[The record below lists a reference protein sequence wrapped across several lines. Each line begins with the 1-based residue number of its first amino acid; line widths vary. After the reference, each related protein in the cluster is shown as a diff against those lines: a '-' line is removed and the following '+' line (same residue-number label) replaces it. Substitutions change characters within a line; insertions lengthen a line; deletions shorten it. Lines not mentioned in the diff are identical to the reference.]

1 MIAPASFS
9 SMRLYILLTVALLAA
24 GCSGNTNTSGPNAA
38 ENGNKPANVNKAQPV
53 IVSTYEIVKTY
64 PHDPKAF
71 TQGLVYRDGF
81 IYEGTGGD
89 EDNDDPFFS
98 SLRKVELETGKVV
111 QKHDIPRE
119 YFGEGITILN
129 DQVYQL
135 TWKEMTGFVYDL
147 KDFRLLR
154 EVRYAGQGWGLT
166 NDGTHLIMSDGT
178 HVLRFIN
185 PEDFKTVRTLVVNDE
200 RGKPIPQLN
209 ELELIKGEIWANVW
223 QTGWI
228 VRIDPATGRLI
239 GRIDLGDLVEDE
251 QRKNRKADV
260 LNGIAYDEAADRIFV
275 TGKLWNRLLE
285 IKVKP
290 KQ

>member
-1 MIAPASFS
+1 MIAYLLSRL
-9 SMRLYILLTVALLAA
+9 MRFYIFLTVVLLSA
-24 GCSGNTNTSGPNAA
+24 GCSGNTNSSGLNSAG
-38 ENGNKPANVNKAQPV
+38 NGNKPADVSKATAV
-53 IVSTYEIVKTY
+53 SLSTYEIVKTY
-64 PHDPKAF
+64 PHDAKAF

-81 IYEGTGGD
+81 LYEGTGGD
-89 EDNDDPFFS
+89 EDNDDPFSS

-111 QKHDIPRE
+111 QKFDLARE

-135 TWKEMTGFVYDL
+135 TWKEMTAFVYDL

-154 EVRYAGQGWGLT
+154 EVRYSGQGWGLA
-166 NDGTHLIMSDGT
+166 NDGTHLIMTDGT
-178 HVLRFIN
+178 HVIRYVN

-200 RGKPIPQLN
+200 NGKPLSQLN

-228 VRIDPATGRLI
+228 VRIDPATGKLL
-239 GRIDLGDLVEDE
+239 GRIDLEGLEDDE
-251 QRKNRKADV
+251 QKRNRKADV
-260 LNGIAYDEAADRIFV
+260 LNGIAYDEATDRIFV
-275 TGKLWNRLLE
+275 TGKLWQRLFE
-285 IKVKP
+285 IKIKP